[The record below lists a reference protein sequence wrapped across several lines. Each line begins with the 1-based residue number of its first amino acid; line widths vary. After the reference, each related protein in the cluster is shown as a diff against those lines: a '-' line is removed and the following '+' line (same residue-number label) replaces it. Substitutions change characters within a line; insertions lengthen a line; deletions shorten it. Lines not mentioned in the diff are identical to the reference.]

1 MWVFWLIAAGV
12 FFIIEMA
19 TIGFLVFWLGIGAL
33 LAMLTSFVT
42 DSILI
47 QSIVFVISSTLL
59 LLFTRPL
66 VDKFIKVPK
75 EIKTNAYSIIGKKG
89 IVISKINNIEGN
101 GQVKIDGE
109 IWSAKSLTD
118 EDIPENSEVE
128 IVEIDG
134 VKAVVK
140 KVTENSE
147 ASINSQINN

>member
-33 LAMLTSFVT
+33 LAMVTSFIT

-47 QSIVFVISSTLL
+47 QVVVFVVTSTILL
-59 LLFTRPL
+59 IFTRPL
-66 VDKFIKVPK
+66 VNKFIKVPK
-75 EIKTNAYSIIGKKG
+75 ETVTNAYSIIGKKA
-89 IVISKINNIEGN
+89 IVVKEINNIEGD
-101 GQVKIDGE
+101 GQIKVDGE
-109 IWSAKSLTD
+109 VWSAKSNTD
-118 EDIPENSEVE
+118 ETISKDTEVE

-140 KVTENSE
+140 KINVDSKVT
-147 ASINSQINN
+147 A

>member
-1 MWVFWLIAAGV
+1 MWVFWLIAAGI

-19 TIGFLVFWLGIGAL
+19 TIGFLVFWLGIGAI
-33 LAMLTSFVT
+33 LAMLTSFIT

-47 QSIVFVISSTLL
+47 QSLVFVITSTLL
-59 LLFTRPL
+59 LVFTRPL

-89 IVISKINNIEGN
+89 IVISKINNIEGT
-101 GQVKIDGE
+101 GQIKIGGE
-109 IWSAKSLTD
+109 VWSAKSFEN
-118 EDIPENSEVE
+118 EDIPENTEIE

-140 KVTENSE
+140 EIKNNSTV
-147 ASINSQINN
+147 SV

>member
-33 LAMLTSFVT
+33 LAMVTSFIT

-47 QSIVFVISSTLL
+47 QALVFIITSTLL
-59 LLFTRPL
+59 LIFTRPL

-75 EIKTNAYSIIGKKG
+75 EVKTNAYSIIGKKG
-89 IVISKINNIEGN
+89 IVISKINNIEGT
-101 GQVKIDGE
+101 GQIKFDGDV
-109 IWSAKSLTD
+109 WSAKSATD
-118 EDIPENSEVE
+118 EDIPENTEVE

-140 KVTENSE
+140 
-147 ASINSQINN
+147 